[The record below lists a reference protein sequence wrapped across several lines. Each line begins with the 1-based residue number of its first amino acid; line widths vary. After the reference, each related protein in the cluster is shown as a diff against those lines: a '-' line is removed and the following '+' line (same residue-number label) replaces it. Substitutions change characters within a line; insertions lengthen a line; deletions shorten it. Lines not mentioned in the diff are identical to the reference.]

1 MYNAN
6 YVDEVQ
12 RSLALAAAV
21 RDEADLAEMVRPD
34 AEPEREIAAI
44 IKRRAEEF
52 DQDLLAPMRARKA
65 ALEAQSESLQEERER
80 IASLRAEA
88 VPEYEEVRR
97 SSPPCPFPFP
107 LTPPLP
113 MQSSMIS
120 TKSSKHACRRAS
132 PGRHS
137 RGRPVYTAR

>member
-65 ALEAQSESLQEERER
+65 AL
-80 IASLRAEA
+80 SLR
-88 VPEYEEVRR
+88 Y
-97 SSPPCPFPFP
+97 SPP
-107 LTPPLP
+107 TQSPLP
-113 MQSSMIS
+113 
-120 TKSSKHACRRAS
+120 
-132 PGRHS
+132 
-137 RGRPVYTAR
+137 RP